1 MTKVFID
8 GREGTTGLRIWD
20 RLSAREDIE
29 LILLPEADRKN
40 PDRRREAINESDIS
54 FLCLPD
60 AAAEEA
66 ERMTENPKT
75 VLIDT
80 STAHRTSPGWAYGFP
95 ELSEA
100 HFQAIR
106 ESRRIAVPAA
116 MPAVLSRSF
125 IRW

>member
-20 RLSAREDIE
+20 RLSARDDIE
-29 LILLPEADRKN
+29 LIVLPETDRKD
-40 PDRRREAINESDIS
+40 PEKRRSAINESDIS

-60 AAAEEA
+60 AAAVEA
-66 ERMTENPKT
+66 ERMTENPNT

-95 ELSEA
+95 
-100 HFQAIR
+100 
-106 ESRRIAVPAA
+106 
-116 MPAVLSRSF
+116 
-125 IRW
+125 